1 MNFKIGVKYVSC
13 VVILFTIFSCG
24 SSNNDKDSVV
34 ASDSLTTITAE
45 KDTSAQKVFAAIP
58 TPLETADLLKKSGA
72 KYNLNYLNS
81 VDNVSK
87 YSTAKSKALNLGV
100 YGADLSFISMF
111 DQTQESLLYLSCTN
125 KLATGLGIT
134 NAFNDATSERIEANM
149 GNKDSLLAIISESY
163 NNAQSYLASNGQKG
177 VSALMVAG
185 GWIEGLSIAL
195 QVASATNN
203 QAIMNKIADQKTPL
217 NNMIA
222 LLEINKAD
230 YPGINEYLP
239 NIKELQ
245 KIYESIPLSTDKIV
259 AALSKEQ
266 FKRIAD
272 KTSEI
277 RKKLI
282 Q

>member
-266 FKRIAD
+266 FKLIAD

>member
-217 NNMIA
+217 NNMIT

>member
-24 SSNNDKDSVV
+24 SSNNDKDSAV

-266 FKRIAD
+266 FKLIAD